1 MIELAGILVPI
12 FVCVVLPTAVVW
24 IVFRASMNSD
34 NKRAEVLMKALE
46 TNNEINAE
54 KLAEAFQKKRPT
66 AIEMLNA
73 RLQRGCIFSLVGLA
87 LLIVDVL
94 GSFYGGW
101 NTKSLQS
108 LTIFSSIFLAV
119 GFGYLIVY
127 FVTRKQVEKKEYE

>member
-1 MIELAGILVPI
+1 MVELAGILVPI

-46 TNNEINAE
+46 TNNEINAK

-94 GSFYGGW
+94 GLFYGDW
-101 NTKSLQS
+101 NTQS

>member
-1 MIELAGILVPI
+1 MVELAGILVPI

-73 RLQRGCIFSLVGLA
+73 RLQRGCIFSLIGLA

-94 GSFYGGW
+94 GLFYGDW
-101 NTKSLQS
+101 NTQS